1 MLQSKN
7 LLRLIENIL
16 FQLLAIEQR
25 GPRDKNL
32 VYKNDETE
40 IDTGCIIKIKNDMS
54 NHLLLSDNS
63 PYNIKGFLN
72 NYKNIKFD
80 TVWTPFNGYASDYPF
95 CYDNLSI
102 TDKKEILKK
111 MTEKRQQLLI
121 KFLKKIK
128 PNLIIPYSSQFKLK
142 NKNEDLFNKIMIKN
156 FNQKK
161 YCNFQKNS
169 KLKIYSFNSR

>member
-1 MLQSKN
+1 
-7 LLRLIENIL
+7 
-16 FQLLAIEQR
+16 
-25 GPRDKNL
+25 
-32 VYKNDETE
+32 
-40 IDTGCIIKIKNDMS
+40 MS

-63 PYNIKGFLN
+63 PYNIKGFLKD
-72 NYKNIKFD
+72 YKNIKFD

-142 NKNEDLFNKIMIKN
+142 NKMKTFLTK
-156 FNQKK
+156 
-161 YCNFQKNS
+161 
-169 KLKIYSFNSR
+169 